1 MLKAT
6 LRSFLA
12 HKGRLALSLLAV
24 LLSVAFVAGTLM
36 FTDTIGS
43 TFDRLFRSTS
53 ADVSITAHNDVAG
66 RNDQNFSGTVPTVPA
81 SLIPQVQHIP
91 GVAAVNGRVAMAGIV
106 LTDAHNKNIGAV
118 GGAPTIGI
126 NWSPAPNSPVDLTS
140 GTAPSGDGQAVVDA
154 DTVSKHHLVL
164 GQQLHVIGATGGF
177 PVRLSGIATFNTTN
191 PGATLVFLET
201 ATAQRRLLGHEGV
214 FTSLDLTAAKGV
226 THDQLRDRV
235 APVVGSAY
243 DVKTAEQTAKDA
255 AQTLGAFL
263 SVIKDALL
271 GFAGIAV
278 LVGVSLIL
286 NTFSMLVAQRTRELG
301 LMRALGASREQVN
314 RSVLVEAALLGLIGS
329 TLGLLLGVGLALGL
343 IKLIA
348 RGGMVLKGSQLA
360 VHWPTVVAAYAVGI
374 IVTTVSAYLPARR
387 ASRISPMAA
396 LREADTP
403 PAFGRGDADGLATPL
418 RVRAVVGLIVLALA
432 AGLLVGAAT
441 DRNLGQAG
449 LLLGAGVLLSLI
461 GLIVLGPLLARPVI
475 RLVGGWFPRVFG
487 PVGTLSQRNAL
498 RNPRRTS
505 ATASALMIGLAL
517 VASLSVVGSSMA
529 ASFDAQI
536 DKTIGADLIV
546 QNSTGLP
553 FPNEVGDTVQATP
566 GVGLAVRGQGTR
578 GALVAADGTQKK
590 TVVVGTGPGLDQVVR
605 IQMRAGTVATGTA
618 PGHAMIGSN
627 YADAHGLHLGSPV
640 TILFQSG
647 RAGTLTVGGIDV
659 TDTNPGGLGDEPV
672 VASSTLRQYVPEA
685 LDDIVFVNVAP
696 GADKAQVKSALTTAL
711 AKDPQVQV
719 RDQTDY
725 KKLIRGQIDL
735 LLNLIYG
742 LLALA
747 IIIAILGVVNTLAL
761 SVIER
766 TREIGLLRAIGLGR
780 AQLRRMVRLEA
791 VVIALFGALLG
802 LGLGLGWGLAAQ
814 RLLAAKGLESLA
826 IPWSTIIAVVLG
838 SAVVGLLAALGPA
851 LRASRLDVLDA
862 IAHE

>member
-91 GVAAVNGRVAMAGIV
+91 GVAAVNGRVSMAGIV
-106 LTDAHNKNIGAV
+106 LTDANNKNIGAI

-126 NWSPAPNSPVDLTS
+126 NWSPGPNSPVDLTS
-140 GTAPSGDGQAVVDA
+140 GTAPSGDGQVVVDA

-214 FTSLDLTAAKGV
+214 FTSIDLTAAKGV
-226 THDQLRDRV
+226 THEQLRDRV

-255 AQTLGAFL
+255 AQTLGTFL

-403 PAFGRGDADGLATPL
+403 GRGAPL

-432 AGLLVGAAT
+432 TGLLVGAAT

-449 LLLGAGVLLSLI
+449 LLLGGGVLLSLI
-461 GLIVLGPLLARPVI
+461 GLIILGPLLARPVI

-578 GALVAADGTQKK
+578 GALVAADGTQKR

-605 IQMRAGTVATGTA
+605 IQMRAGTVAAGTA

-640 TILFQSG
+640 TVLFQTG

-672 VASSTLRQYVPEA
+672 VASSTLRQYVPGA

-826 IPWSTIIAVVLG
+826 IPWPTIIAVVLG
-838 SAVVGLLAALGPA
+838 AAVVGLLAALGPA

>member
-81 SLIPQVQHIP
+81 SLIPRVAHLP
-91 GVAAVNGRVAMAGIV
+91 GVAAVNGRVALSGIV
-106 LTDAHNKNIGAV
+106 LTDAHDKSIGAI

-126 NWSPAPNSPVDLTS
+126 NWSPGPNSPVDLTS
-140 GTAPSGDGQAVVDA
+140 GTAPRGDGQLVVDA
-154 DTVSKHHLVL
+154 DTVKKHHLAL
-164 GQQLHVIGATGGF
+164 GRPLHVIAATGGF
-177 PVRLSGIATFNTTN
+177 PVTLSGIATFNTTN
-191 PGATLVFLET
+191 PGATLVFLDT
-201 ATAQRRLLGHEGV
+201 GTAQRRLLGHAGV
-214 FTSLDLTAAKGV
+214 FTSIDLTAAKGV
-226 THDQLRDRV
+226 THEQLRDRV

-255 AQTLGAFL
+255 AQTLGTFL

-314 RSVLVEAALLGLIGS
+314 RSVLVEAALLGLVGS
-329 TLGLLLGVGLALGL
+329 TLGLILGVGLALGL
-343 IKLIA
+343 IRLIA

-360 VHWPTVVAAYAVGI
+360 VHWPTIVAAYAVGI
-374 IVTTVSAYLPARR
+374 LVTTVSAYLPARR
-387 ASRISPMAA
+387 ASRIPPMAA

-403 PAFGRGDADGLATPL
+403 GRGAPL
-418 RVRAVVGLIVLALA
+418 RVRAVVGLIMLAVA

-449 LLLGAGVLLSLI
+449 ILLGGGVLLSLV

-475 RLVGGWFPRVFG
+475 RAIGGWFPRVFG

-553 FPNEVGDTVQATP
+553 FPNEVGDAVRASP
-566 GVGLAVRGQGTR
+566 GVGLVVRGQGTR
-578 GALVAADGTQKK
+578 GALVAADGTQKR
-590 TVVVGTGPGLDQVVR
+590 TVVVGTGPGLDKVVR
-605 IQMRAGTVATGTA
+605 IQMRSGSVAAGTA
-618 PGHAMIGSN
+618 PGHALIGST
-627 YADAHGLHLGSPV
+627 YADAHGLHVGSPV
-640 TILFQSG
+640 VILFQSG
-647 RAGTLTVGGIDV
+647 RVGTLTVGGIDV

-672 VASSTLRQYVPEA
+672 VASTTLRQYVPGA
-685 LDDIVFVNVAP
+685 LDDVVFVNVAP
-696 GADKAQVKSALTTAL
+696 GANKAQVKSALTTAL

-719 RDQTDY
+719 RDQSDY

-791 VVIALFGALLG
+791 VVIALFGAVLG
-802 LGLGLGWGLAAQ
+802 LGLGVGWGLAAQ
-814 RLLAAKGLESLA
+814 RLLAAKGLQSLA
-826 IPWSTIIAVVLG
+826 VPWATIIAVVLG
-838 SAVVGLLAALGPA
+838 AAVVGLLAALGPA